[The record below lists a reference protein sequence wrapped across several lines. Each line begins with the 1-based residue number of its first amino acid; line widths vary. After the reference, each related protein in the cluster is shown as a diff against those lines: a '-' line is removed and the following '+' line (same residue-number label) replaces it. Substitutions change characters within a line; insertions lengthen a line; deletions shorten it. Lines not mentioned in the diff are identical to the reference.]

1 MNREWNGD
9 GPLSVAQQRL
19 WFLDQF
25 ESGSVV
31 YNIPAAV
38 RLIGPLKVTA
48 LEQSLNEIVR
58 RHEVLRTTFP
68 TIDGQPC
75 QDICPALPLRQ
86 TQGQLVT
93 VSVVDLRELP
103 EVEREAEARRL
114 ATAEAQQPFD
124 LARGPLVRTTVLQ
137 LGDEDHILLLTMHHI
152 VSDSWST
159 RVLFQELSVLYEAFS
174 TDSPSP
180 LPEPTLQYADFARWQ
195 RQWLQGE
202 VLKQQ
207 LSYWKQRLGDLRPV
221 LELPIARPRPAKQT
235 YRGVTHSLTLPASLS
250 ESLKALSRQEGVTLF
265 MTLLAA
271 FQTLLHRYT
280 GRDDIVVGTPIAG
293 RNRAEVEGLIGFFA
307 NTLVLRTSLVGNP
320 SFRELLGRVREVALG
335 AYAHQEFPFEKLV
348 EELQPERDLSRTPL
362 FQVMFQLS
370 NDLGEAPQLSG
381 LTVENFEFDSGI
393 TECDATLAVIE
404 KVAGLC
410 CRFTYNTD
418 LFDAATITRMAGHLQ
433 TLLEAIVADAG
444 QSIATLPLL
453 TEPERQQLLVEWNTD
468 PVKDEGKDE
477 EGTYMFVH
485 QLFEEQVR
493 RIPDAVAVVF
503 EDEQLA
509 YEELDRRANQ
519 LAHHLQALGVGP
531 DVCVGICMERSLE
544 LVVAIL
550 GILKA
555 GGACVPLDPAYPPE
569 RLTFMLEET
578 QVPVILTQE
587 RLRTLLSG
595 YRTHP
600 ICLDSGWERIAR
612 KSTELPASNVTSDNL
627 AFVFYTSGSTGRPKA
642 VLRLHG
648 RRSNQRSWEEETY
661 RLTEEDRHLLKSPI
675 GFTLLSREVFWPL
688 LTGARVIITG
698 PGEEQDA
705 AYLVKLISK
714 HQITIISLVPSL
726 LRVLLEEPGL
736 KNCNCLRH
744 VICFGEPLPTK
755 LQERFFTRLTAELSV
770 FYGTTEAPSA
780 TFWQCKRDDAQRVV
794 GIGRRLPN
802 KQIYVLGSYLQP
814 VPVGVPG
821 ELHIGGRLAR
831 GYLNRPELTAE
842 KFISNPFSREPG
854 ARLYKTGDL
863 ARYLP
868 DGNLEFLGRA
878 DQQVKIRGVR
888 VELGEVEAVLVQHA
902 AVQEAVVLAWED
914 ESGDKRLAAYV
925 VADQHPLPSI
935 AELRSFA
942 QQRLPQ
948 YMVPSAFVLLDA
960 LPLTPHGKLDR
971 HALPAPD
978 HDQPEQGKAFVAP
991 RTPIEEEVAR
1001 IWAEVLGLP
1010 QVGIYDDFFE
1020 LGGHSLK
1027 ATQIMSRVHATLQ
1040 VELPLRTIFEAPTV
1054 EGLAGVLTRRL
1065 IEEAAPE
1072 DVARLLAELEA
1083 ISDETEQHL
1092 LTKETLRNR
1101 RS

>member
-1 MNREWNGD
+1 MNREWTAAV
-9 GPLSVAQQRL
+9 PLSYAQQRL

-25 ESGSVV
+25 EPGSVV
-31 YNIPAAV
+31 DNISAAV
-38 RLIGPLKVTA
+38 RLSGPLKVTA
-48 LEQSLNEIVR
+48 LEQSLDEIVR
-58 RHEVLRTTFP
+58 RHDVLRATFP
-68 TIDGQPC
+68 TVDGQPN
-75 QDICPALPLRQ
+75 QVICPALPLRQ

-93 VSVVDLRELP
+93 LSVVDLRELP

-124 LARGPLVRTTVLQ
+124 LARGPLVRTAVLQ
-137 LGDEDHILLLTMHHI
+137 LGEEDHILLLTMHHI

-195 RQWLQGE
+195 RERLQGE
-202 VLKQQ
+202 VLEQQ
-207 LSYWKQRLGDLRPV
+207 LSYWKQRLGDIRPV
-221 LELPIARPRPAKQT
+221 LELPIARPRPAKHT
-235 YRGVTHSLTLPASLS
+235 YRGITHFLTLPASLC

-271 FQTLLHRYT
+271 FQTLLHRYS
-280 GRDDIVVGTPIAG
+280 GRDDIVVGTPMAG
-293 RNRAEVEGLIGFFA
+293 RNRAEVEGLIGFFV
-307 NTLVLRTSLVGNP
+307 NTVVLRTNLAGNP

-335 AYAHQEFPFEKLV
+335 AYAHQELPFEKLV
-348 EELQPERDLSRTPL
+348 EELQPERDLSHTPL

-370 NDLGEAPQLSG
+370 NDPEVVPQLPG
-381 LTVENFEFDSGI
+381 LNVETFEFDSGI
-393 TECDATLAVIE
+393 TKYDVTLEVIE

-410 CRFTYNTD
+410 CRFKYNTG
-418 LFDAATITRMAGHLQ
+418 LFDAATITRMGGHLQ
-433 TLLEAIVADAG
+433 TLLDAIVADAG

-453 TEPERQQLLVEWNTD
+453 TETERQQLLIEWNTD
-468 PVKDEGKDE
+468 PVEAQGKDE
-477 EGTYMFVH
+477 DGTSMFVH
-485 QLFEEQVR
+485 QLVEAQVR
-493 RIPDAVAVVF
+493 RTPDAVAVVF
-503 EDEQLA
+503 EDEQLT
-509 YEELDRRANQ
+509 YGELDRRANQ

-531 DVCVGICMERSLE
+531 DVCVGICMERSPE

-569 RLTFMLEET
+569 RLTFMLEDIS
-578 QVPVILTQE
+578 VPVILTQE
-587 RLRTLLSG
+587 RLLTLLSG
-595 YRTHP
+595 DKTHP
-600 ICLDSGWERIAR
+600 ICLDTDRERIAR
-612 KSTELPASNVTSDNL
+612 ESTELPTSNVTSDNL

-642 VLRLHG
+642 VLRPHG
-648 RRSNQRSWEEETY
+648 RRGGQRSWERETY
-661 RLTEEDRHLLKSPI
+661 RLTEDDRHMLKSPI
-675 GFTLLSREVFWPL
+675 GFTLLSMEVFWPL
-688 LTGARVIITG
+688 LTGAQAIIAR
-698 PGEEQDA
+698 PGGEQHP
-705 AYLVKLISK
+705 AYLVKLIAK
-714 HQITIISLVPSL
+714 HRITIISLVPSL
-726 LRVLLEEPGL
+726 LRVLLEEPEL
-736 KNCNCLRH
+736 RNCNCLRH

-780 TFWQCKRDDAQRVV
+780 TFWRCKRDDAQRVV
-794 GIGRRLPN
+794 GIGRRRPN
-802 KQIYVLGSYLQP
+802 RQIYVLDSYLQP
-814 VPVGVPG
+814 VPIGVPG

-842 KFISNPFSREPG
+842 KFISNPFSPESG

-868 DGNLEFLGRA
+868 DGNLEFLGRT

-902 AVQEAVVLAWED
+902 ALQEALVLAWED
-914 ESGDKRLAAYV
+914 ESGDTRLAAYV

-935 AELRSFA
+935 RELRSFV
-942 QQRLPQ
+942 QQRLPH

-971 HALPAPD
+971 NALPAPD
-978 HDQPEQGKAFVAP
+978 HDKLEQGKAFVAP
-991 RTPIEEEVAR
+991 RTLVEEEVAR

-1010 QVGIYDDFFE
+1010 RVGIYDDFFE

-1027 ATQIMSRVHATLQ
+1027 ATQIMSRVHASLQ

-1054 EGLAGVLTRRL
+1054 EGLAAVLTRCL

-1083 ISDETEQHL
+1083 ISDDRAIPL
-1092 LTKETLRNR
+1092 LRKP
-1101 RS
+1101 